1 MKHRIG
7 TALGLLG
14 PAFVAAVAY
23 VDPGNF
29 AANFSAGSQY
39 GYLLVWVLVL
49 ANIMAALVQYLSA
62 KVGLVTGQS
71 LPEVIATRLSRRPR
85 IMYWLQAELVAIA
98 CDIAEIIG
106 GAVALHI
113 LFGVPLVLGGIITGA
128 VSLLLLTLYR
138 SNETRYFERLVMG
151 LLCVIPIG
159 FFVGLFM
166 QPPSVGGVVQG
177 LLPRFE
183 GKESILLA
191 TAMLGATIM
200 PHVVYLHSALAR
212 DRHGQ
217 VKPALL
223 RQYLR
228 ATRIDVGIAMLFAG
242 TINISMLLL
251 GASVLSGFEGA
262 DTLDGVHRGLSTLL
276 SPAVGTLFA
285 VGRLVSG
292 CISTS
297 IGSQAGAVIMGGLL
311 NRQVPLLTR
320 RLITL
325 TPALVILMLGV
336 EPTFALI
343 ISQVGLSFGV
353 PFALIPL
360 ASISS
365 DAQIMGSGVNSRI
378 VTVSIYAIASIVSV
392 LNLVLIYLT
401 IFG

>member
-1 MKHRIG
+1 
-7 TALGLLG
+7 
-14 PAFVAAVAY
+14 
-23 VDPGNF
+23 
-29 AANFSAGSQY
+29 
-39 GYLLVWVLVL
+39 
-49 ANIMAALVQYLSA
+49 
-62 KVGLVTGQS
+62 
-71 LPEVIATRLSRRPR
+71 
-85 IMYWLQAELVAIA
+85 
-98 CDIAEIIG
+98 
-106 GAVALHI
+106 
-113 LFGVPLVLGGIITGA
+113 
-128 VSLLLLTLYR
+128 
-138 SNETRYFERLVMG
+138 
-151 LLCVIPIG
+151 
-159 FFVGLFM
+159 
-166 QPPSVGGVVQG
+166 
-177 LLPRFE
+177 
-183 GKESILLA
+183 
-191 TAMLGATIM
+191 
-200 PHVVYLHSALAR
+200 
-212 DRHGQ
+212 
-217 VKPALL
+217 
-223 RQYLR
+223 
-228 ATRIDVGIAMLFAG
+228 
-242 TINISMLLL
+242 MLLL

-285 VGRLVSG
+285 VGLLVSG
-292 CISTS
+292 FISTS